1 MLALRQRS
9 ITDESR
15 SRLILVPASE
25 RVLPIASLFG
35 RSSGGNSLKRMR
47 VGSAT
52 PGPKVNTS
60 RVPSEGMNDSRLAAA
75 SDTAERIRLWSRS
88 FDSRMTNSVE
98 HCEMMVGSI
107 SAGRC
112 VTRPRNTP
120 YLRPSLAMRESAR
133 RVGPKPIFLSAGA

>member
-1 MLALRQRS
+1 MLAQRQH
-9 ITDESR
+9 EP

-25 RVLPIASLFG
+25 RVLPEASVFTFG
-35 RSSGGNSLKRMR
+35 PGGKCLKRMR
-47 VGSAT
+47 VGNAT

-60 RVPSEGMNDSRLAAA
+60 RVPSDGMNDSKFNAA

-88 FDSRMTNSVE
+88 FDSRMTKSVE
-98 HCEMMVGSI
+98 HCEMMVESI

-133 RVGPKPIFLSAGA
+133 LVGPKPICLADGA